1 MTNEVAK
8 AILGKLEKTNYSTG
22 GLGTI
27 DLSEYS
33 NVDEVKAA
41 LEELKALNDYK
52 EVKFDLNEGEMKLS
66 VYNPEEDIDAF
77 EARNP
82 SRQSCGGYNN

>member
-8 AILGKLEKTNYSTG
+8 AILEKLEKVHYSTG
-22 GLGTI
+22 GLGSI
-27 DLSEYS
+27 DLAEFS
-33 NVDEVKAA
+33 NVDLIKAA
-41 LEELKALNDYK
+41 LTELKALSDYK
-52 EVKFDLNEGEMKLS
+52 DFKFDYNEGEMKLS

-82 SRQSCGGYNN
+82 NRQSCGGHN